1 MMNRELLDVMS
12 DCLQV
17 YNTVLLE
24 KDASNNDVMKAL
36 QDQNTKYFERI
47 IQNQEEI
54 KKLLTE
60 ILSGG
65 IK

>member
-1 MMNRELLDVMS
+1 MNRELFDLIADY
-12 DCLQV
+12 LQV
-17 YNTVLLE
+17 YNTVLLV

-36 QDQNTKYFERI
+36 QDQNTIYFERI
-47 IQNQEEI
+47 IELLEEI

-60 ILSGG
+60 QLKGN

>member
-1 MMNRELLDVMS
+1 MNRELLDIMS

-60 ILSGG
+60 ILSSG